1 MKLNL
6 YNKIKI
12 SDVIANKN
20 NNFNLIRML
29 AAIAVI
35 ISHSFALS
43 LGDRT
48 HEPIKNLLG
57 ISLGEIAVDIFFITS
72 GLLVT
77 RSLLFRND
85 LKVFITSRV
94 LRIYPALL
102 VSVLFCS
109 LLGLGLSD
117 FSLIKYIQHNELVNF
132 VFYNSTMIFSDA
144 QQLPGVFYNAPY
156 SRSVNG
162 SLWTLPWELRMYI
175 VLIGLGVLLTL
186 TQKIKSL
193 NSGLKFNLVPALI
206 IVIAI
211 VSTLFYI
218 NFHFSD
224 YHHWF
229 YVKFSRF
236 LSVFFLGGS
245 LYVLRKYIVISW
257 FALMTTVSLLFISF
271 FMSKDTLFVCYIL
284 LTPYLVL
291 CLAYLPQ
298 GKILNYNKLGDYSYG
313 TYIYAWPIQQTLA
326 VSFIAI
332 SPYMMM
338 VSAFFITLLL
348 AMLSWYFIEKPAM
361 RLKRHFI

>member
-1 MKLNL
+1 
-6 YNKIKI
+6 
-12 SDVIANKN
+12 
-20 NNFNLIRML
+20 
-29 AAIAVI
+29 
-35 ISHSFALS
+35 
-43 LGDRT
+43 
-48 HEPIKNLLG
+48 
-57 ISLGEIAVDIFFITS
+57 
-72 GLLVT
+72 
-77 RSLLFRND
+77 
-85 LKVFITSRV
+85 
-94 LRIYPALL
+94 
-102 VSVLFCS
+102 
-109 LLGLGLSD
+109 
-117 FSLIKYIQHNELVNF
+117 
-132 VFYNSTMIFSDA
+132 MIFSDA

-186 TQKIKSL
+186 TQKIKPL
-193 NSGLKFNLVPALI
+193 NSNLKFNLVPALI

-218 NFHFSD
+218 NFHFNG

-229 YVKFSRF
+229 YVKLSRF
-236 LSVFFLGGS
+236 ASVFFLGGS
-245 LYVLRKYIVISW
+245 LYVLRKYIAISW
-257 FALMTTVSLLFISF
+257 FAFITTVSLLLISF
-271 FMSKDTLFVCYIL
+271 LISKDALFVCYIL

-291 CLAYLPQ
+291 CIAYLPQ

-348 AMLSWYFIEKPAM
+348 AILSWHFIEKPAM